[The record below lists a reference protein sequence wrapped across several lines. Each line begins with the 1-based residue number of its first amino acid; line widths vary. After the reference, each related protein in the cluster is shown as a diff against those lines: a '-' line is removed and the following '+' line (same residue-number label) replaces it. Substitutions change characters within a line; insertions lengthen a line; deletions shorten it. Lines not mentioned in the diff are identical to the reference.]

1 MTEISSQLPTVVP
14 LPRPRPADLVP
25 AAESESASTQP
36 VSAEQ
41 SSAEATADSSNTAVY
56 PSAEAEPVDAAIT
69 FPRAI
74 TQDARLEIWR
84 GTYVNDNNNV
94 PESKLDEL
102 GGNIEALLADP
113 AQRAELVSRY
123 GLDSAANTEALVAA
137 GVAEAGGD
145 RDANGLHPGQDAGAC
160 MTVIINRALV
170 KNLMAEMLN
179 GGPLPAGERVSVL
192 DVINEENQFAQ
203 TPGRVTQLLAGNDTD
218 GGHREMFAPGSTT
231 RAEFDEIAGQ
241 VLAGQT
247 RFQDQDFGSAYY
259 FAISGADF
267 ADSKEFFRG
276 DHVFATMNVDDPL
289 RPHYCFEAL
298 RPLKGIQYHQ

>member
-1 MTEISSQLPTVVP
+1 MTEISSQLPAVVP

-25 AAESESASTQP
+25 ATESESASAQP

-41 SSAEATADSSNTAVY
+41 TSAEATADSSNTAVY
-56 PSAEAEPVDAAIT
+56 PSAEAEPVDAAVT
-69 FPRAI
+69 FPGPI

-84 GTYVNDNNNV
+84 GTYVNENNKV

-123 GLDSAANTEALVAA
+123 GLDSDANTEALVAA
-137 GVAEAGGD
+137 GVAEAGRNHEVEGM
-145 RDANGLHPGQDAGAC
+145 HPGRDAGAC
-160 MTVIINRALV
+160 MTVIINRALA

-179 GGPLPAGERVSVL
+179 GAPLPADQRVSVL
-192 DVINEENQFAQ
+192 DVVNEEGQFAQ
-203 TPGRVTQLLAGNDTD
+203 TPGRVALLLAGKDTD
-218 GGHREMFAPGSTT
+218 VGHRDMFEPGSSI
-231 RAEFDEIAGQ
+231 RAEFDQIADQ
-241 VLAGQT
+241 VLTGQT
-247 RFQDQDFGSAYY
+247 RFQDQDFSSAYY

-298 RPLKGIQYHQ
+298 RPLRGVQYHQ